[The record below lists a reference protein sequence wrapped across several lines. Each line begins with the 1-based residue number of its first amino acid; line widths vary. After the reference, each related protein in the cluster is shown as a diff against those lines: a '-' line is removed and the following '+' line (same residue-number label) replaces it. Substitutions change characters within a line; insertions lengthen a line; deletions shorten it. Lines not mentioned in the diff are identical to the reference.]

1 MSATNGGSASVQT
14 FERYA
19 EESLR
24 SMADEADSLRGLV
37 EREERVREEL
47 TVHMDACHDRLRRLK
62 RALTALTDEPAPV
75 KKKDGNDWS
84 VSARKV
90 EEVYAAF
97 VRVDVPISAS
107 KLAERTEGLSSE
119 SVRRAIEVLRKDGR
133 LRLVGK
139 TAGGGRSFAVIKE
152 VENVG

>member
-1 MSATNGGSASVQT
+1 MPATNGASASVQT

-19 EESLR
+19 EESAR
-24 SMADEADSLRGLV
+24 SMAAEADSLRGLI
-37 EREERVREEL
+37 EREERVRAEL
-47 TVHMDACHDRLRRLK
+47 QVHADACADRMRRLK
-62 RALTALTDEPAPV
+62 RALSALTDEPTPP

-84 VSARKV
+84 VSAKKV

-97 VRVDVPISAS
+97 LAVDVPISPGA
-107 KLAERTEGLSSE
+107 LADRTEGLSAE
-119 SVRRAIEVLRKDGR
+119 SVRRAVEVLRRDGR

-152 VENVG
+152 VEKVG